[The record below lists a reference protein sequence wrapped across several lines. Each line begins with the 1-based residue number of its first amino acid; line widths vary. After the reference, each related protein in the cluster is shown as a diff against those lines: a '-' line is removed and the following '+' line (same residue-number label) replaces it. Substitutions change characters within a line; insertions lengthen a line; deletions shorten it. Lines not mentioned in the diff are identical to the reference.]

1 MRRLD
6 TLERECAAGR
16 EETEVLRREF
26 RSRWKVVEDLEKRVH
41 KMSST
46 VGEWKEEIKNLGQ
59 SVRDLDQNMDE
70 IYNNENIWGTGDG
83 EVSPGMAYEIDRDG
97 TGLDDREGG
106 KSTGAS
112 LNDIDEGVY
121 VSGADL
127 VGEGEMPVNPE
138 GGKGGDTGSIR
149 KRNRQVEEVSSD
161 GEEVDVKPKKGG
173 APGMSLRPKGGV
185 PKSKKRK

>member
-1 MRRLD
+1 M
-6 TLERECAAGR
+6 
-16 EETEVLRREF
+16 
-26 RSRWKVVEDLEKRVH
+26 EDLEKRVH
-41 KMSST
+41 KLSST
-46 VGEWKEEIKNLGQ
+46 VGEWKDEIQSLGR
-59 SVRDLDQNMDE
+59 SVRELDHK

-97 TGLDDREGG
+97 TGLDDKEGG

-138 GGKGGDTGSIR
+138 GGKGGDTGSIK
-149 KRNRQVEEVSSD
+149 KRNRQVEEGSSD
-161 GEEVDVKPKKGG
+161 GDEVDVKPKKGG
-173 APGMSLRPKGGV
+173 APGMNLRPKGGV